1 MVNEQDG
8 RPATPGEATQGAGDD
23 KGIVSAEDEMIIDEG
38 STTYGRGE
46 RPGLYAPGAGA
57 GEPRRAPGSTPGATR
72 ADQIR
77 PDDPHELSEGR
88 LIECLPTGGRGAGRS
103 QLGASVLGW
112 DPAVHQAGVDTGYA
126 PTSSTLRAPDLAIGN
141 VPDQP
146 GWVRGAPDL
155 AIEYAD
161 VGQDEGRL
169 QRKIQDLLEAGTTI
183 VWVPR
188 LVGPRRVEIYQR
200 GQPVRTAGP
209 GELLVAPGILAN
221 PVPVDAL
228 FDREQAERATLTN
241 LLQRQGYAGL
251 DAVRAEGRLEATRAA
266 LRRVLRRRGLSLGA
280 ADDARVD
287 ACPDLAIL
295 ERWLDEAVVAASAP
309 VILS

>member
-1 MVNEQDG
+1 MLLDSRRVQQPAQDLSIDSTVS
-8 RPATPGEATQGAGDD
+8 RTQYQF
-23 KGIVSAEDEMIIDEG
+23 VLES
-38 STTYGRGE
+38 
-46 RPGLYAPGAGA
+46 PN
-57 GEPRRAPGSTPGATR
+57 
-72 ADQIR
+72 
-77 PDDPHELSEGR
+77 PDDF
-88 LIECLPTGGRGAGRS
+88 
-103 QLGASVLGW
+103 
-112 DPAVHQAGVDTGYA
+112 D
-126 PTSSTLRAPDLAIGN
+126 
-141 VPDQP
+141 
-146 GWVRGAPDL
+146 
-155 AIEYAD
+155 
-161 VGQDEGRL
+161 
-169 QRKIQDLLEAGTTI
+169 

>member
-1 MVNEQDG
+1 MANEQDG

-23 KGIVSAEDEMIIDEG
+23 KGIVSAEDEMIHEG
-38 STTYGRGE
+38 YTTYGGGE

-72 ADQIR
+72 AEQIG

-103 QLGASVLGW
+103 LLGASVLGW

-126 PTSSTLRAPDLAIGN
+126 PTSGTLRAPDLAVGN

-161 VGQDEGRL
+161 LGQDEGRL

-188 LVGPRRVEIYQR
+188 LAGPRRVEIYQR

-209 GELLVAPGILAN
+209 GEQLVAPGILAN

-228 FDREQAERATLTN
+228 FDRAHAEDATLTN
-241 LLQRQGYAGL
+241 LLQRRGYAGL
-251 DAVRAEGRLEATRAA
+251 DAVLAQGHLEATRAA
-266 LRRVLRRRGLSLGA
+266 LRRVLRRRGLALGA
-280 ADDARVD
+280 ADDARID
-287 ACPDLAIL
+287 ACPDLVTL
-295 ERWLDEAVVAASAP
+295 ERWLDEAAVAAS
-309 VILS
+309 VRLLLS